1 MRQNFEKRVGTIDR
15 DLLRQD
21 DIELRATFCEF
32 RGVPGALTV
41 LVLIE
46 DAKEP
51 SNEARF
57 DQ

>member
-1 MRQNFEKRVGTIDR
+1 
-15 DLLRQD
+15 LL
-21 DIELRATFCEF
+21 ATRIPERPITFYEF
-32 RGVPGALTV
+32 RGVPGALTM
-41 LVLIE
+41 LMLIE